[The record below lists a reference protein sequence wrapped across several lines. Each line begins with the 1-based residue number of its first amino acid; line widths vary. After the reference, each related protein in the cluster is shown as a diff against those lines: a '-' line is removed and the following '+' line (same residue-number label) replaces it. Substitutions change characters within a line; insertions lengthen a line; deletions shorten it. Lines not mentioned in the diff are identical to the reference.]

1 MEDRP
6 YDYQKKN
13 KRGSIMR
20 IADKLFT
27 IDGGEVLGMS
37 SNFRDKVER
46 IFYEA
51 VLDRTS
57 QESYLDG
64 VEVVLESMN
73 KHGMRESAIIVER
86 NLVADGV
93 IEVIGDGDNEEDK
106 QEKKAKTDE
115 SRCYADIVAGMIG

>member
-1 MEDRP
+1 
-6 YDYQKKN
+6 
-13 KRGSIMR
+13 MR